1 MLTLTSHGNE
11 KDVFPLPNPRSCFT
25 FNLYRTF
32 SLEKGVSAMTRRRL
46 EGEKTK
52 QHIAEKATELF
63 AQKGY
68 AATSIEDICLAADAS
83 KGSLYYHFKNKEQLF
98 LYLLEKNQQEWE
110 EKWARYSAP
119 YPTATEK
126 LYALADFFVDDFL
139 NHPLKKAAEEFSGS
153 KLAEPEILEQ
163 VINLTKT
170 AHQVYIPIFEKGIE
184 AGEFEA
190 DDPAALAYL
199 LDGFLSGVCSAA
211 YYDHPDQLHTYMRK
225 SIDVFIKGTG
235 KK

>member
-1 MLTLTSHGNE
+1 MS
-11 KDVFPLPNPRSCFT
+11 
-25 FNLYRTF
+25 
-32 SLEKGVSAMTRRRL
+32 RRRL

-52 QHIAEKATELF
+52 RHIAEKATELF

-68 AATSIEDICLAADAS
+68 AATSIEDICHAANSS

-110 EKWARYSAP
+110 EKWEKYSAP
-119 YPTATEK
+119 YSTATEK
-126 LYALADFFVDDFL
+126 LYALADFYVDDFL

-153 KLAEPEILEQ
+153 KLADPGILEQ

-170 AHQVYIPIFEKGIE
+170 THLVYIPIFQKGIE

-190 DDPAALAYL
+190 EDPATLAYL
-199 LDGFLSGVCSAA
+199 LEGFLGGVCSAA
-211 YYDHPDQLHTYMRK
+211 YYDHPDKLQSYIRK
-225 SIDVFIKGTG
+225 SVDVFIKGTG